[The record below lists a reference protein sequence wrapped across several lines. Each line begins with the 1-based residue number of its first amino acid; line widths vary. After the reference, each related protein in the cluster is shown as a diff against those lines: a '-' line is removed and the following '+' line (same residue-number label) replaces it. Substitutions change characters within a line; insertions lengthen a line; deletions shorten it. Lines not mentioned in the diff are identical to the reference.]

1 MTANS
6 TWQFCI
12 DRGGTFTDIVARGP
26 DGRLLTHKLLS
37 ENPEAYADAATAGI
51 ADLLG
56 VPRGAKLPTE
66 LIQSVKMGT
75 TVATNALLERKG
87 DRVLL
92 LVSEGFRDAIEI
104 GYQAR
109 PKIFARRIEKPSM
122 LYVRVAEVPE
132 RMRTDGAVETP
143 LDLAATR
150 AAFEAAR
157 AEGIDAVAIVFMH
170 AYAFPEHEREAA
182 RLAHEAGF
190 AQISVSHEVSPL
202 VKFVGRGDTTVVD
215 AYLSPLLRRYVDR
228 VASALSTRPSGGR
241 SDTSRAKQPGE
252 GEPTDVESRLTQT
265 PSPQGSGGSPH
276 TTGSAGRPPREAE
289 ASDPKLLFMQS
300 SGGLT
305 SAHLFKGKDAILSGP
320 AGGVVGAVET
330 ARIAGFGRVI
340 GFDMGGTSTDVCHF
354 DGVYERTFES
364 VVAGV
369 RVRAPMMLIHTVAA
383 GGGSILFYDG
393 ARFRVGPDSAGAN
406 PGPACYRRGG
416 PLTVTD
422 ANVMVGKLVPDYFPK
437 IFGPAQDQPLDA
449 EIVRA
454 RFAALAAEIG
464 DGREPAQVA
473 DGFIR
478 IAVENM
484 ANAILTISVQRG
496 YDVADYVL
504 NSFGG
509 AGGQHAC
516 LVADALGLARVLIHP
531 LSGVLSAYGMGLAE
545 LKATRSH
552 AVLRLLDAEGLAAA
566 EDLAAPLA
574 EDAKDELASQGV
586 ARAFIRISIVAHLR
600 YLGTDSSLAVALVV
614 EHFTSP
620 LEGEVDR
627 SLIGQEGGDQRQVS
641 SEDPTPLPNPS
652 PQGGRESASS
662 LLAKLRSAFEAM
674 HRQRFGFISPD
685 KAIEIEAVEVEALGG
700 GDHPREPDLPLS
712 IDELPEPET
721 MTRLFTGGA
730 WRDAPVFL
738 RSGLEPGHC
747 VAGPA
752 LIIEPHQTVL
762 VEPHWQ
768 AEVTAKNHLL
778 LTRASARETRAALG
792 TSVDPVLLE
801 VFNKRFTAIA
811 EQMGYALQNTARSV
825 NIKERLDFSCAIF
838 DGEGRLVANAP
849 HIPVHLGSMDRSVET
864 IRREVGGDLAPGDVW
879 MLNAPYNGG
888 THLPDITVVTPVFAE
903 ASFEAR
909 RDPEARAEQAS
920 KGDGAHL
927 RTTPGILFF
936 VAARGHHADI
946 GGLAPGSMSPKAT
959 RIEEEGVYIDS
970 FKLVE
975 GGRFREEAVLELLTK
990 GPYPA
995 RDPAQNIADLKAQAA
1010 ANIKGVQEL
1019 GKMVAQYGLAVVQA
1033 YMGHVQD
1040 NAAASVARVIEQLKP
1055 SSFEVETDTGARIK
1069 AAIDVDRERGKA
1081 IVDFTG
1087 TSAQQPDTF
1096 NAPEPITR
1104 ACALYVFRTL
1114 VDDDIP
1120 LNAGCLRHIEII
1132 VPDGS
1137 MLSPRYPAAVAAG
1150 NVETSQTIVNCLYG
1164 ALGVLGSAQGTMNNL
1179 TFGNA
1184 RAQYYE
1190 TICSGAPAGPGFD
1203 GAAAV
1208 QTHMT
1213 NSRLTDPEVLEL
1225 RYPVLLERFEIRR
1238 GSGGQGSWRA
1248 GDGTLRVI
1256 RFLERMECAIL
1267 SGFRRMRPFGAS
1279 GGDAGEPGAN
1289 FVRRIDGRLE
1299 HLDACAQIVLEP
1311 GEAIT
1316 IKTPTGGGYGAPDK

>member
-1 MTANS
+1 MTS
-6 TWQFCI
+6 SGTWQFCI
-12 DRGGTFTDIVARGP
+12 DRGGTFTDIVARAP

-51 ADLLG
+51 SDLFNVARG
-56 VPRGAKLPTE
+56 VKLPTE
-66 LIQSVKMGT
+66 LIDSVKMGT

-92 LVSEGFRDAIEI
+92 LVSEGFRDALEI

-109 PKIFARRIEKPSM
+109 PKIFARQIEKPSM
-122 LYVRVAEVPE
+122 ICASVAEVPE
-132 RMRTDGAVETP
+132 RLRADGSVEAP
-143 LDLAATR
+143 LDLAATHD
-150 AAFEAAR
+150 ALEAAR
-157 AEGIDAVAIVFMH
+157 TDGIDAVAIVFMH
-170 AYAFPEHEREAA
+170 AYAFPNHEREAA
-182 RLAHEAGF
+182 RLAHEVGC

-202 VKFVGRGDTTVVD
+202 VKFVGRGDTAVVD
-215 AYLSPLLRRYVDR
+215 AYLSPLLRRYVNGF
-228 VASALSTRPSGGR
+228 AAALS
-241 SDTSRAKQPGE
+241 PGKN
-252 GEPTDVESRLTQT
+252 PT
-265 PSPQGSGGSPH
+265 
-276 TTGSAGRPPREAE
+276 
-289 ASDPKLLFMQS
+289 KLLFMQS

-305 SAHLFKGKDAILSGP
+305 SAHPFRGKDAILSGP

-330 ARIAGFGRVI
+330 ARIAGFARVI

-393 ARFRVGPDSAGAN
+393 ERFRVGPDSAGAN

-416 PLTVTD
+416 PPTVTD

-437 IFGPAQDQPLDA
+437 IFGPQQDQPFDA

-454 RFAALAAEIG
+454 RFADLAAAIG

-504 NSFGG
+504 NTFGG

-516 LVADALGLARVLIHP
+516 LVADALGVGRVLIHP
-531 LSGVLSAYGMGLAE
+531 LSGVLSAYGMGLAD
-545 LKATRSH
+545 LKATRSR
-552 AVLRLLDAEGLAAA
+552 AVLRLLDAEGIAVAEALAK
-566 EDLAAPLA
+566 PLA
-574 EDAKDELASQGV
+574 EGAREELAGQG
-586 ARAFIRISIVAHLR
+586 APCESIRISMLAHLR
-600 YLGTDSSLAVALVV
+600 YLGTDSALSVPLGTLAELKG
-614 EHFTSP
+614 T
-620 LEGEVDR
+620 
-627 SLIGQEGGDQRQVS
+627 
-641 SEDPTPLPNPS
+641 
-652 PQGGRESASS
+652 
-662 LLAKLRSAFEAM
+662 FEAM
-674 HRQRFGFISPD
+674 HRQRFGFTSPD
-685 KAIEIEAVEVEALGG
+685 KPIEIEAIEVEALGG
-700 GDHPREPDLPLS
+700 GEHPHEPDMPLS
-712 IDELPEPET
+712 IDELPEPQT
-721 MTRLFTGGA
+721 MTRFFTGGA
-730 WRDAPVFL
+730 WHDAPLFL
-738 RSGLEPGHC
+738 RSGLEPRHC

-752 LIIEPHQTVL
+752 LIIEPHQTVV
-762 VEPHWQ
+762 VEPDWQ

-778 LTRASARETRAALG
+778 LTRATTRGTRTALG

-811 EQMGYALQNTARSV
+811 EQMGYALQNTARSI

-838 DGEGRLVANAP
+838 DGDGRLVANAP

-864 IRREVGGDLAPGDVW
+864 IWREVGADFRPGDVW

-888 THLPDITVVTPVFAE
+888 THLPDITVVTPVFA
-903 ASFEAR
+903 ASGTE
-909 RDPEARAEQAS
+909 
-920 KGDGAHL
+920 
-927 RTTPGILFF
+927 ILFF

-946 GGLAPGSMSPKAT
+946 GGIAPGSMSPRAT
-959 RIEEEGVYIDS
+959 LIEEEGVYIDP

-975 GGRFREEAVLELLTK
+975 DGRFREDAVLELLTQ

-1010 ANIKGVQEL
+1010 ANIKGVEEL
-1019 GKMVAQYGLAVVQA
+1019 GKMVAQYGLAVVRA

-1040 NAAASVARVIEQLKP
+1040 NAAASVARVIEQLKL
-1055 SSFEVETDTGARIK
+1055 SSFEVETDTGARICVS
-1069 AAIDVDRERGKA
+1069 IRPDRARSKV

-1087 TSAQQPDTF
+1087 TSGQQSDTF

-1104 ACALYVFRTL
+1104 ACVLYVFRTL

-1120 LNAGCLRHIEII
+1120 LNAGCLRHIEIV
-1132 VPDGS
+1132 VPEGS

-1164 ALGVLGSAQGTMNNL
+1164 ALGVLGSTQGTMNNL
-1179 TFGNA
+1179 TFGNT
-1184 RAQYYE
+1184 RTQYYE

-1225 RYPVLLERFEIRR
+1225 RHPVLLERFEIRR
-1238 GSGGQGSWRA
+1238 GSGGKGRWHA

-1267 SGFRRMRPFGAS
+1267 SGFRRIRPFGTN
-1279 GGDAGEPGAN
+1279 GGEPGEPGAN
-1289 FVRRIDGRLE
+1289 CVQRKDGRIE
-1299 HLDACAQIVLEP
+1299 DLDASAQVTLDPGDAIIV
-1311 GEAIT
+1311 
-1316 IKTPTGGGYGAPDK
+1316 KTPTGGGYGDPAQSKLKGRGT

>member
-1 MTANS
+1 MTS
-6 TWQFCI
+6 SGTWQFCI
-12 DRGGTFTDIVARGP
+12 DRGGTFTDIVARAP

-51 ADLLG
+51 ADLLE
-56 VPRGAKLPTE
+56 VARWDALPTE
-66 LIQSVKMGT
+66 LIHSVKMGT

-92 LVSEGFRDAIEI
+92 LVSEGFRDALEI

-109 PKIFARRIEKPSM
+109 PKIFARKIEKPSM

-132 RMRTDGAVETP
+132 RMRADGAIETP
-143 LDLAATR
+143 LDRAATR
-150 AAFEAAR
+150 DALEAAR
-157 AEGIDAVAIVFMH
+157 ADGIDAVAIVFMH
-170 AYAFPEHEREAA
+170 AYAFPNHEREAA
-182 RLAHEAGF
+182 LLAHEAGF
-190 AQISVSHEVSPL
+190 AQISVSHAVSPL

-228 VASALSTRPSGGR
+228 VAAALSSEVSKT
-241 SDTSRAKQPGE
+241 
-252 GEPTDVESRLTQT
+252 
-265 PSPQGSGGSPH
+265 
-276 TTGSAGRPPREAE
+276 
-289 ASDPKLLFMQS
+289 KLLFMQS

-422 ANVMVGKLVPDYFPK
+422 ANVMVGKLVPEFFPK

-449 EIVRA
+449 EVVRE

-464 DGREPAQVA
+464 DGREAAQVA

-484 ANAILTISVQRG
+484 ANAILSISVQRG
-496 YDVADYVL
+496 YDVTDYVL
-504 NSFGG
+504 NTFGG

-516 LVADALGLARVLIHP
+516 LVADALGIGSVLIHP

-545 LKATRSH
+545 LKATRSR

-566 EDLAAPLA
+566 EALAAPLA
-574 EDAKDELASQGV
+574 DDAKAELAGQGV
-586 ARAFIRISIVAHLR
+586 ARNAIRISVLAHLR
-600 YLGTDSSLAVALVV
+600 YLGTDSSLPV
-614 EHFTSP
+614 P
-620 LEGEVDR
+620 LG
-627 SLIGQEGGDQRQVS
+627 
-641 SEDPTPLPNPS
+641 T
-652 PQGGRESASS
+652 
-662 LLAKLRSAFEAM
+662 LAELKSAFEAM

-685 KAIEIEAVEVEALGG
+685 RPIEIEAIEVEALGG
-700 GDHPREPDLPLS
+700 GDHPHEPDLPLS
-712 IDELPEPET
+712 IDELPESQT
-721 MTRLFTGGA
+721 MTRLFTGGT
-730 WRDAPVFL
+730 WHDAPVFL
-738 RSGLEPGHC
+738 RVGLEPGHC

-752 LIIEPHQTVL
+752 LIIEPHQTV
-762 VEPHWQ
+762 VIEPHWQ

-778 LTRASARETRAALG
+778 LTRATKRETRTALG
-792 TSVDPVLLE
+792 PNVDPVLLE
-801 VFNKRFTAIA
+801 VFNKRSTSIA

-864 IRREVGGDLAPGDVW
+864 IRREVGTDLKRGDVW

-888 THLPDITVVTPVFAE
+888 THLPDITVVTPVFAT
-903 ASFEAR
+903 SG
-909 RDPEARAEQAS
+909 AE
-920 KGDGAHL
+920 
-927 RTTPGILFF
+927 ILFF

-946 GGLAPGSMSPKAT
+946 GGIAPGSMSPKAT
-959 RIEEEGVYIDS
+959 RIEEEGVYIDP

-975 GGRFREEAVLELLTK
+975 DGRFREDSVLELLTQ

-1010 ANIKGVQEL
+1010 ANAKGVEEI

-1040 NAAASVARVIEQLKP
+1040 NAAASVARVIEHLKP

-1069 AAIDVDRERGKA
+1069 VAISVDRAAAKA

-1087 TSAQQPDTF
+1087 TSGQQPDTF

-1104 ACALYVFRTL
+1104 ACVLYVFRTL

-1120 LNAGCLRHIEII
+1120 LNAGCLLHIEIV
-1132 VPDGS
+1132 VPEGS
-1137 MLSPRYPAAVAAG
+1137 MLAPRYPAAVAAG
-1150 NVETSQTIVNCLYG
+1150 NVETSQTVVNCLYG
-1164 ALGVLGSAQGTMNNL
+1164 ALQVLGSAQGTMNNL

-1184 RAQYYE
+1184 RTQYYE
-1190 TICSGAPAGPGFD
+1190 TICSGAPAGPGFE

-1213 NSRLTDPEVLEL
+1213 NSRLTDPELLEL

-1238 GSGGQGSWRA
+1238 GSGGKGKWRA

-1267 SGFRRMRPFGAS
+1267 SGFRRMRPFGAK
-1279 GGDAGEPGAN
+1279 GGEPGEAGAN
-1289 FVRRIDGRLE
+1289 SVRRKDGRME
-1299 HLDACAQIVLEP
+1299 SLDACAQVTLDP
-1311 GEAIT
+1311 GEAI
-1316 IKTPTGGGYGAPDK
+1316 IIRTPTGGGFGDPYK

>member
-1 MTANS
+1 MIERD

-12 DRGGTFTDIVARGP
+12 DRGGTFTDIVARSP

-37 ENPEAYADAATAGI
+37 ENPEAYPDAATAGI
-51 ADLLG
+51 GDLLG
-56 VPRGAKLPTE
+56 SPRGRALPTE

-92 LVSEGFRDAIEI
+92 LVSEGFRDALEI

-109 PKIFARRIEKPSM
+109 PKIFARKIEKPSM

-132 RMRTDGAVETP
+132 RIRADGSVETP
-143 LDLAATR
+143 LDLAAAR
-150 AAFEAAR
+150 AALEAAS
-157 AEGIDAVAIVFMH
+157 ADGIDAVAIVFMH
-170 AYAFPEHEREAA
+170 AYAFPNHEREAA
-182 RLAHEAGF
+182 RLAHELGF

-228 VASALSTRPSGGR
+228 VAAALSSKATR
-241 SDTSRAKQPGE
+241 
-252 GEPTDVESRLTQT
+252 
-265 PSPQGSGGSPH
+265 
-276 TTGSAGRPPREAE
+276 
-289 ASDPKLLFMQS
+289 PKLLFMQS

-305 SAHLFKGKDAILSGP
+305 SAHLIKGKDAILSGP

-330 ARIAGFGRVI
+330 ARIAGFTRVI

-354 DGVYERTFES
+354 DSVYERTFES

-422 ANVMVGKLVPDYFPK
+422 ANVMVGKLVPEFFPK

-449 EIVRA
+449 EVVSV

-484 ANAILTISVQRG
+484 ANAIQAISVQRG

-504 NSFGG
+504 NTFGG

-516 LVADALGLARVLIHP
+516 LVADALGVGRVLIHP

-545 LKATRSH
+545 LKATRSR
-552 AVLRLLDAEGLAAA
+552 AVLRLLDAEGLDAA
-566 EDLAAPLA
+566 EALAAPLA
-574 EDAKDELASQGV
+574 EEAAGELAGQGV
-586 ARAFIRISIVAHLR
+586 ARNAIRVGVLAHLR
-600 YLGTDSSLAVALVV
+600 YLGTDSALPVPLGTLAELKS
-614 EHFTSP
+614 T
-620 LEGEVDR
+620 
-627 SLIGQEGGDQRQVS
+627 
-641 SEDPTPLPNPS
+641 
-652 PQGGRESASS
+652 
-662 LLAKLRSAFEAM
+662 FEAM
-674 HRQRFGFISPD
+674 HRQRFGFTSPD
-685 KAIEIEAVEVEALGG
+685 KPIEIEAIEVEALGG
-700 GDHPREPDLPLS
+700 GDHPHESDLPLS
-712 IDELPEPET
+712 IDELPEPQT
-721 MTRLFTGGA
+721 KTRLFTGGT
-730 WRDAPVFL
+730 WHDAPVFL
-738 RSGLEPGHC
+738 RSGLEPSHC
-747 VAGPA
+747 IAGPA
-752 LIIEPHQTVL
+752 LIIEPHQTVV
-762 VEPHWQ
+762 VEPGWQ

-778 LTRASARETRAALG
+778 LTRANPRETRTALG

-864 IRREVGGDLAPGDVW
+864 IRREVGESLEPGDVW

-888 THLPDITVVTPVFAE
+888 THLPDITVITPVFATSGTE
-903 ASFEAR
+903 
-909 RDPEARAEQAS
+909 
-920 KGDGAHL
+920 
-927 RTTPGILFF
+927 ILFF

-946 GGLAPGSMSPKAT
+946 GGIAPGSMSPKAT
-959 RIEEEGVYIDS
+959 RIEEEGIYIDP

-975 GGRFREEAVLELLTK
+975 EGRFREDAVLQLLTK

-1010 ANIKGVQEL
+1010 ANAKGVEEL
-1019 GKMVAQYGLAVVQA
+1019 GKMVAQYGLDVVQA

-1040 NAAASVARVIEQLKP
+1040 NAAASVARVIETLKP
-1055 SSFEVETDTGARIK
+1055 ASFEVETDTGARIK
-1069 AAIDVDRERGKA
+1069 VAIRVDRVAAKA

-1087 TSAQQPDTF
+1087 TSGQQPDTF
-1096 NAPEPITR
+1096 NVPEPITR
-1104 ACALYVFRTL
+1104 ACVLYVFRTL

-1120 LNAGCLRHIEII
+1120 LNAGCLRHIEIV
-1132 VPDGS
+1132 VPEGS
-1137 MLSPRYPAAVAAG
+1137 MLSPCYPAAVAAG
-1150 NVETSQTIVNCLYG
+1150 NVETSQIIVNCLYG
-1164 ALGVLGSAQGTMNNL
+1164 ALQVLGSAQGTMNNL

-1184 RAQYYE
+1184 LYQYYE

-1203 GAAAV
+1203 GAPAV

-1238 GSGGQGSWRA
+1238 GSGGKGRWYA

-1267 SGFRRMRPFGAS
+1267 SGFRRMRPFGAK
-1279 GGDAGEPGAN
+1279 GGEPGEAGAN
-1289 FVRRIDGRLE
+1289 SVRRKDGRME
-1299 HLDACAQIVLEP
+1299 GLDACAQTVLEP
-1311 GEAIT
+1311 GEAI
-1316 IKTPTGGGYGAPDK
+1316 IIETPTGGGFGAPHK

>member
-1 MTANS
+1 MTCDS

-12 DRGGTFTDIVARGP
+12 DRGGTFTDIVARSP
-26 DGRLLTHKLLS
+26 DGRLVTHKLLS

-51 ADLLG
+51 SDLLG
-56 VPRGAKLPTE
+56 VARRHALPTE
-66 LIQSVKMGT
+66 LIHSVKMGT

-92 LVSEGFRDAIEI
+92 LVSEGFRDALEI

-132 RMRTDGAVETP
+132 RMRADGGVETP
-143 LDLAATR
+143 LDRAATR
-150 AAFEAAR
+150 DALEAAR
-157 AEGIDAVAIVFMH
+157 ADGIDAVAIVFMH
-170 AYAFPEHEREAA
+170 AYAFPNHEREAA
-182 RLAHEAGF
+182 LLAHEAGF
-190 AQISVSHEVSPL
+190 AQISVSHAVSPL

-228 VASALSTRPSGGR
+228 VAAALSSEVSKT
-241 SDTSRAKQPGE
+241 
-252 GEPTDVESRLTQT
+252 
-265 PSPQGSGGSPH
+265 
-276 TTGSAGRPPREAE
+276 
-289 ASDPKLLFMQS
+289 KLLFMQS

-422 ANVMVGKLVPDYFPK
+422 ANVMVGKLVPAFFPK

-449 EIVRA
+449 EVVREG
-454 RFAALAAEIG
+454 FAALAAEIG
-464 DGREPAQVA
+464 DGREAARVA
-473 DGFIR
+473 DGIIR

-484 ANAILTISVQRG
+484 ANAILSISVQRG
-496 YDVADYVL
+496 YDVTDYVL
-504 NSFGG
+504 NTFGG

-516 LVADALGLARVLIHP
+516 LVADALGIGSVLIHP

-545 LKATRSH
+545 LKATRSR

-566 EDLAAPLA
+566 EALAAPLA
-574 EDAKDELASQGV
+574 DDAKAELAGQGV
-586 ARAFIRISIVAHLR
+586 ARNAIRISVLAHLR
-600 YLGTDSSLAVALVV
+600 YLGTDSSLPV
-614 EHFTSP
+614 P
-620 LEGEVDR
+620 LG
-627 SLIGQEGGDQRQVS
+627 
-641 SEDPTPLPNPS
+641 T
-652 PQGGRESASS
+652 
-662 LLAKLRSAFEAM
+662 LAELKSAFEAM

-685 KAIEIEAVEVEALGG
+685 RPIEIEAIEVEALGG
-700 GDHPREPDLPLS
+700 GDHPHEPDLPLS
-712 IDELPEPET
+712 IDELPESRT
-721 MTRLFTGGA
+721 MTRLFTGGT
-730 WRDAPVFL
+730 WHDAPVFL
-738 RSGLEPGHC
+738 RVGLEPGHC

-752 LIIEPHQTVL
+752 LIIEPHQTV
-762 VEPHWQ
+762 VIEPHWQ

-778 LTRASARETRAALG
+778 LTRATKRETRTALG
-792 TSVDPVLLE
+792 PNVDPVLLE
-801 VFNKRFTAIA
+801 VFNKRFTSIA

-864 IRREVGGDLAPGDVW
+864 IRREVGTDLKRGDVW

-888 THLPDITVVTPVFAE
+888 THLPDITVVTPVFAT
-903 ASFEAR
+903 SG
-909 RDPEARAEQAS
+909 AE
-920 KGDGAHL
+920 
-927 RTTPGILFF
+927 ILFF

-946 GGLAPGSMSPKAT
+946 GGIAPGSMSPKAT
-959 RIEEEGVYIDS
+959 RIEEEGVYIDP

-975 GGRFREEAVLELLTK
+975 DGRFREDSVLELLTQ

-1010 ANIKGVQEL
+1010 ANAKGVEEI

-1040 NAAASVARVIEQLKP
+1040 NAAASVARVIEHLKP

-1069 AAIDVDRERGKA
+1069 VAISVGRAAAKA

-1087 TSAQQPDTF
+1087 TSGQQPDTF

-1104 ACALYVFRTL
+1104 ACVLYVFRTL

-1120 LNAGCLRHIEII
+1120 LNAGCLLHIEIV
-1132 VPDGS
+1132 VPEGS
-1137 MLSPRYPAAVAAG
+1137 MLAPRYPAAVAAG
-1150 NVETSQTIVNCLYG
+1150 NVETSQTVVNCLYG
-1164 ALGVLGSAQGTMNNL
+1164 ALQVLGSAQGTMNNL

-1184 RAQYYE
+1184 RTQYYE
-1190 TICSGAPAGPGFD
+1190 TICSGAPAGPGFE

-1238 GSGGQGSWRA
+1238 GSGGKGKWRA

-1267 SGFRRMRPFGAS
+1267 SGFRRMRPFGAK
-1279 GGDAGEPGAN
+1279 GGEPGEAGAN
-1289 FVRRIDGRLE
+1289 SVRRKDGRME
-1299 HLDACAQIVLEP
+1299 SLDACAQVTLDP
-1311 GEAIT
+1311 GEAI
-1316 IKTPTGGGYGAPDK
+1316 IIRTPTGGGFGDPYK

>member
-1 MTANS
+1 
-6 TWQFCI
+6 
-12 DRGGTFTDIVARGP
+12 
-26 DGRLLTHKLLS
+26 
-37 ENPEAYADAATAGI
+37 
-51 ADLLG
+51 
-56 VPRGAKLPTE
+56 
-66 LIQSVKMGT
+66 
-75 TVATNALLERKG
+75 
-87 DRVLL
+87 
-92 LVSEGFRDAIEI
+92 
-104 GYQAR
+104 
-109 PKIFARRIEKPSM
+109 
-122 LYVRVAEVPE
+122 
-132 RMRTDGAVETP
+132 
-143 LDLAATR
+143 
-150 AAFEAAR
+150 
-157 AEGIDAVAIVFMH
+157 
-170 AYAFPEHEREAA
+170 
-182 RLAHEAGF
+182 
-190 AQISVSHEVSPL
+190 
-202 VKFVGRGDTTVVD
+202 
-215 AYLSPLLRRYVDR
+215 
-228 VASALSTRPSGGR
+228 
-241 SDTSRAKQPGE
+241 
-252 GEPTDVESRLTQT
+252 
-265 PSPQGSGGSPH
+265 
-276 TTGSAGRPPREAE
+276 
-289 ASDPKLLFMQS
+289 MQS

-305 SAHLFKGKDAILSGP
+305 SAHLFKGKDGILSGP

-330 ARIAGFGRVI
+330 ARIAGFTRVI

-422 ANVMVGKLVPDYFPK
+422 ANVMVGKLVPEFFPK

-449 EIVRA
+449 EVVQT

-464 DGREPAQVA
+464 DGREAAQVA

-484 ANAILTISVQRG
+484 ADAILTISVQRG

-504 NSFGG
+504 NTFGG

-516 LVADALGLARVLIHP
+516 LVADALGVGRVLIHP

-545 LKATRSH
+545 LKATRSR

-566 EDLAAPLA
+566 EALAAPLA
-574 EDAKDELASQGV
+574 DDAKEELEGQGV
-586 ARAFIRISIVAHLR
+586 PRAAIRIRVLAHPR
-600 YLGTDSSLAVALVV
+600 YLGTDSSLPV
-614 EHFTSP
+614 P
-620 LEGEVDR
+620 LG
-627 SLIGQEGGDQRQVS
+627 
-641 SEDPTPLPNPS
+641 T
-652 PQGGRESASS
+652 
-662 LLAKLRSAFEAM
+662 LAELKDAFEAM
-674 HRQRFGFISPD
+674 HRQRFGFISPG
-685 KAIEIEAVEVEALGG
+685 KPIEIEAIEVEALGG
-700 GDHPREPDLPLS
+700 GEHPHEPDLPLS
-712 IDELPEPET
+712 IDELPEPQT
-721 MTRLFTGGA
+721 KTRLFTGGA
-730 WRDAPVFL
+730 WHDAPVFM
-738 RSGLEPGHC
+738 RQGLEPGHC

-752 LIIEPHQTVL
+752 LIIEPHQTVV
-762 VEPHWQ
+762 VEPSWQ
-768 AEVTAKNHLL
+768 AEVTEKNHLL
-778 LTRASARETRAALG
+778 LTRASPRETRVALG

-838 DGEGRLVANAP
+838 DREGRLVANAP

-864 IRREVGGDLAPGDVW
+864 IRREVGGSLRPGDLW

-903 ASFEAR
+903 GG
-909 RDPEARAEQAS
+909 AE
-920 KGDGAHL
+920 
-927 RTTPGILFF
+927 ILFF

-946 GGLAPGSMSPKAT
+946 GGIAPGSMSPKAT
-959 RIEEEGVYIDS
+959 RIEEEGVYIDP
-970 FKLVE
+970 FRLVE
-975 GGRFREEAVLELLTK
+975 DGRFREDAVLQLLTQS
-990 GPYPA
+990 PYPA

-1010 ANIKGVQEL
+1010 ANVKGVEEL
-1019 GKMVAQYGLAVVQA
+1019 GKIVAQYGLAVVQA

-1040 NAAASVARVIEQLKP
+1040 NAAASVARVIEQLEP
-1055 SSFEVETDTGARIK
+1055 SSFAVETDTGAQIK
-1069 AAIDVDRERGKA
+1069 VAISVDHARGKA
-1081 IVDFTG
+1081 ILDFTG

-1096 NAPEPITR
+1096 NAPEPVTR
-1104 ACALYVFRTL
+1104 ACVLYVFRTL

-1164 ALGVLGSAQGTMNNL
+1164 ALQVLGSAQGTMNNL

-1184 RAQYYE
+1184 RTQYYE

-1238 GSGGQGSWRA
+1238 GSGGKGRWRA

-1256 RFLERMECAIL
+1256 RFLEQMECAIL
-1267 SGFRRMRPFGAS
+1267 SGFRRMRPFGTN
-1279 GGDAGEPGAN
+1279 GG
-1289 FVRRIDGRLE
+1289 
-1299 HLDACAQIVLEP
+1299 EP
-1311 GEAIT
+1311 GEAGANSIRRKDGGVEGLSACAQVT
-1316 IKTPTGGGYGAPDK
+1316 LDPGDAIIIKTPTGGGYGNKS

>member
-1 MTANS
+1 
-6 TWQFCI
+6 
-12 DRGGTFTDIVARGP
+12 
-26 DGRLLTHKLLS
+26 
-37 ENPEAYADAATAGI
+37 
-51 ADLLG
+51 
-56 VPRGAKLPTE
+56 
-66 LIQSVKMGT
+66 
-75 TVATNALLERKG
+75 
-87 DRVLL
+87 
-92 LVSEGFRDAIEI
+92 
-104 GYQAR
+104 
-109 PKIFARRIEKPSM
+109 M
-122 LYVRVAEVPE
+122 LYASVAEVPE
-132 RMRTDGAVETP
+132 RLRADGSVETP

-150 AAFEAAR
+150 AALDAAR

-170 AYAFPEHEREAA
+170 AYAHPDHERQAA
-182 RLAHEAGF
+182 RLANEMGF
-190 AQISVSHEVSPL
+190 AQVSVSHEVSPL

-228 VASALSTRPSGGR
+228 VSAALS
-241 SDTSRAKQPGE
+241 SD
-252 GEPTDVESRLTQT
+252 
-265 PSPQGSGGSPH
+265 
-276 TTGSAGRPPREAE
+276 
-289 ASDPKLLFMQS
+289 ASETKLLFMQS

-305 SAHLFKGKDAILSGP
+305 SAHLFDGKDAILSGP

-330 ARIAGFGRVI
+330 ARLAGFTRVI

-422 ANVMVGKLVPDYFPK
+422 ANVMVGKLVPEFFPK

-449 EIVRA
+449 EVVRE

-464 DGREPAQVA
+464 DGREAAQVA

-484 ANAILTISVQRG
+484 ANAILSISVQRG
-496 YDVADYVL
+496 YDVTDYVM

-516 LVADALGLARVLIHP
+516 LVADALGIGSVLLHP

-545 LKATRSH
+545 LKATRSR
-552 AVLRLLDAEGLAAA
+552 AVLRPLDADGLAAA
-566 EDLAAPLA
+566 EALAAPLA
-574 EDAKDELASQGV
+574 DDAKEELEGQGV
-586 ARAFIRISIVAHLR
+586 ARAGIRVSVLAHLR
-600 YLGTDSSLAVALVV
+600 YLGTDSALPVPLGTLAELKNV
-614 EHFTSP
+614 
-620 LEGEVDR
+620 
-627 SLIGQEGGDQRQVS
+627 
-641 SEDPTPLPNPS
+641 
-652 PQGGRESASS
+652 
-662 LLAKLRSAFEAM
+662 FEAM
-674 HRQRFGFISPD
+674 HRQRFGFTSPD
-685 KAIEIEAVEVEALGG
+685 KPIEIEAIEVEALGG
-700 GDHPREPDLPLS
+700 GDHPHEPDMPLS
-712 IDELPEPET
+712 IDELPEPQT
-721 MTRLFTGGA
+721 KTKLFTGGA
-730 WRDAPVFL
+730 WHDAPVFL
-738 RSGLEPGHC
+738 RAGLEPSHC
-747 VAGPA
+747 ILGPA
-752 LIIEPHQTVL
+752 LIIEPHQTVV

-778 LTRASARETRAALG
+778 LTRVTKRETRSALG

-838 DGEGRLVANAP
+838 DGDGRLVANAP

-864 IRREVGGDLAPGDVW
+864 VRREVGGDLKPGDVW

-903 ASFEAR
+903 SG
-909 RDPEARAEQAS
+909 AE
-920 KGDGAHL
+920 
-927 RTTPGILFF
+927 ILFF

-946 GGLAPGSMSPKAT
+946 GGIAPGSMSPKAT
-959 RIEEEGVYIDS
+959 RIEEEGVYIDP

-975 GGRFREEAVLELLTK
+975 AGRFREDAVLELLTQ

-1010 ANIKGVQEL
+1010 ANAKGVDEL
-1019 GKMVAQYGLAVVQA
+1019 GKMVAQYGLGVVQA

-1040 NAAASVARVIEQLKP
+1040 NAAASVARVIDELEP
-1055 SSFEVETDTGARIK
+1055 ASFEVETDTGARIK
-1069 AAIDVDRERGKA
+1069 VAIDIDRARGKA

-1104 ACALYVFRTL
+1104 ACVLYVFRTL

-1120 LNAGCLRHIEII
+1120 LNAGCLRHIEIV

-1164 ALGVLGSAQGTMNNL
+1164 ALGRLGSAQGTMNNL
-1179 TFGNA
+1179 TFGNQ

-1238 GSGGQGSWRA
+1238 GSGGKGKWRA

-1267 SGFRRMRPFGAS
+1267 SGFRRMRPFGTK
-1279 GGDAGEPGAN
+1279 GGEPGEPGAN
-1289 FVRRIDGRLE
+1289 SVRRKDGRMESLG
-1299 HLDACAQIVLEP
+1299 ACAQVTLDP
-1311 GEAIT
+1311 GDAII
-1316 IKTPTGGGYGAPDK
+1316 IKTPTGGGFGAPDK